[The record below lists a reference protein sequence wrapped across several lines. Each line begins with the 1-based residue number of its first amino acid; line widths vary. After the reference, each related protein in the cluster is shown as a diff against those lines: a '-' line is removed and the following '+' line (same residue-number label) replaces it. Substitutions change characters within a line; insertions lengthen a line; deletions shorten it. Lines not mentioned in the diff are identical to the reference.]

1 MVKKLEHLTFTNEL
15 KVNLLQATLKE
26 NVIPVSSFDYD
37 AEFDA
42 LTLRFIPNTP
52 DVIVHYIDDHVG
64 LLYQPTTKEIV
75 GIQIEDFGHSFLPNH
90 DAIRKV
96 WNLSSTD
103 SQIEN
108 VGDLQIIFE
117 RKKPQVA
124 REVFKLTENLL
135 EKEGFEFGNSLK

>member
-15 KVNLLQATLKE
+15 KINLLRSTIKE

-42 LTLRFIPNTP
+42 LTLRFIQDTP

-64 LLYQPTTKEIV
+64 LLYQPETKEIV
-75 GIQIEDFGHSFLPNH
+75 GIQIEDFGHSFLPHH

-96 WNLSSTD
+96 WNLTSTD
-103 SQIEN
+103 SRIEN

-117 RKKPQVA
+117 RKKPQIA

-135 EKEGFEFGNSLK
+135 EKQGFEFGDFLK

>member
-1 MVKKLEHLTFTNEL
+1 MFTNEL
-15 KVNLLQATLKE
+15 KVNLLRSSLKE
-26 NVIPVSSFDYD
+26 NVIPILSFDYD

-42 LTLRFIPNTP
+42 LTLRFIQNTP
-52 DVIVHYIDDHVG
+52 DVIVHYIDNHVG
-64 LLYQPTTKEIV
+64 LLYQPDSKEIV
-75 GIQIEDFGHSFLPNH
+75 GVQIEDFAHSFLPNH

-96 WNLSSTD
+96 WNLNSTD
-103 SQIEN
+103 SRIEN

-135 EKEGFEFGNSLK
+135 EKEGFEFGNTLT